1 MAMNQTACSCFVI
14 VIMLAGCGGP
24 LGNWKLEGDTVGG
37 VNRGAG
43 RQVETITRNG
53 VDYQIERSGAHPAL
67 SWAVGPNRLGAIMN
81 NVADNID
88 YGTIHTLEGNRY
100 RFLKECAGEAMVN
113 HPSVDA
119 TLYPV
124 TFRILEYTDQTTV
137 YVLRDEDMDGDK
149 FRNYV
154 VVASWLRPA
163 GNHSHWIE
171 QRTNKLEEVKYCVQ

>member
-1 MAMNQTACSCFVI
+1 MKRSVCSCLAFGLA
-14 VIMLAGCGGP
+14 LAGCGGP
-24 LGNWKLEGDTVGG
+24 LGNWKLEGDPVGDA
-37 VNRGAG
+37 NRGTG
-43 RQVETITRNG
+43 RPYETVTRDGVE
-53 VDYQIERSGAHPAL
+53 YQIERSGAHPAF

-100 RFLKECAGEAMVN
+100 RFLRECRGEARVF
-113 HPSVDA
+113 HPSVDP

-124 TFRILEYTDQTTV
+124 TFRVLEYTDQTTV
-137 YVLRDEDMDGDK
+137 YVLRDEDMYGKK
-149 FRNYV
+149 FRNYI

-171 QRTNKLEEVKYCVQ
+171 QRTNKLEEVKYCVQQE